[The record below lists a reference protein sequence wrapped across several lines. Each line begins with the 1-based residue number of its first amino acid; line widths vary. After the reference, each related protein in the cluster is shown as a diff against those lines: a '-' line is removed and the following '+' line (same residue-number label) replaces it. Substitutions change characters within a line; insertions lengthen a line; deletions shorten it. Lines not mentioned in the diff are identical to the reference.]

1 MAVLHSR
8 AFVFIVAAD
17 EIPKEKVG
25 FAAPNL
31 DNQSCHAG
39 EGIVEEIFA
48 AARQTRF
55 TKAR

>member
-1 MAVLHSR
+1 MVALHSR
-8 AFVFIVAAD
+8 AFVFIAAAD

-31 DNQSCHAG
+31 DNQSRHAG
-39 EGIVEEIFA
+39 EGIVEELFA
-48 AARQTRF
+48 TARQTRF